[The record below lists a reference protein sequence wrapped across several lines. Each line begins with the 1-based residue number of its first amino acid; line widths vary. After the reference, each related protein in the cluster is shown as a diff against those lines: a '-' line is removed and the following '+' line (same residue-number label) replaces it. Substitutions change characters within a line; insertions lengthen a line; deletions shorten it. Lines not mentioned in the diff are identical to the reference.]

1 MARPKTQLFMLMSL
15 DGKISTGNSDVL
27 DVDKDFPKIKG
38 VKDGLYQYYEI
49 EKTTDIHSLNS
60 GRVLAKIGMND
71 PKKDIIK
78 TIVRFIVIDNS
89 HLALTGVD
97 NMLNRSKTLYLAT
110 SNPKHPAF
118 ERSNAENLEILYY
131 KNKIDFTDLFEKLGS
146 KYRVKRI
153 TIQTGGALN
162 AEFLRQGLIDKISIV
177 VAPVLIGGK
186 DTSTLIDGES
196 LHTIHDLQMIRA
208 LKLEKITQLKDSY
221 IHLRYKVLND

>member
-1 MARPKTQLFMLMSL
+1 MVRPKTQLFMLISL
-15 DGKISTGNSDVL
+15 DGKISTGDTDIL
-27 DVDKDFPKIKG
+27 DVDNDFPKIKG
-38 VKDGLYQYYEI
+38 VKEGLYQYYDI

-89 HLALTGVD
+89 HLTLTGVD
-97 NMLNRSKTLYLAT
+97 NMLNRSKTLYLVT

-118 ERSNAENLEILYY
+118 KRNNAENLEIIFY

-146 KYRVKRI
+146 KYRIKRI
-153 TIQTGGALN
+153 TIQTGGTLN
-162 AEFLRQGLIDKISIV
+162 AEFLRLGLIDKISV
-177 VAPVLIGGK
+177 VIAPALIGGK

-196 LHTIHDLQMIRA
+196 LNTINDLSMIRA
-208 LKLEKITQLKDSY
+208 LELEKITRLKDSY
-221 IHLRYKVLND
+221 IHLRYKALNN

>member
-1 MARPKTQLFMLMSL
+1 MLMSL
-15 DGKISTGNSDVL
+15 DGKISTGDTEIL

-71 PKKDIIK
+71 PNEDISK

-89 HLALTGVD
+89 HLTLTGVD
-97 NMLNRSKTLYLAT
+97 NMLKKSKTLYLVT

-118 ERSNAENLEILYY
+118 KRSNADNLEIIYY
-131 KNKIDFTDLFEKLGS
+131 KNKIDFADLFNRFGD
-146 KYRVKRI
+146 KYRIKRI
-153 TIQTGGALN
+153 TIQTGGTLN
-162 AEFLRQGLIDKISIV
+162 AEFLRLGLIDKISIV

-196 LHTIHDLQMIRA
+196 LHTVNDLSAIRA
-208 LKLEKITQLKDSY
+208 LEFEKIIRLKDSY
-221 IHLRYKVLND
+221 IHLRYKVIND